1 MTLRPGGMSV
11 QDGPTR
17 EMAAPLPSALAPMD
31 LRLLPY
37 EPDRDVY
44 RLLGVPPSA
53 GRAEIVSACR
63 RLARAF
69 HPDRNVSS
77 RATEEMQVVNAVRSL
92 LVDPR
97 SRAEY
102 DHSRLT
108 FLAQTA
114 AVAPAPTEA
123 PNRLRRLMLPLGG
136 FGLGRTAR
144 ATMAA
149 MVVAMRSL
157 PRSRCDDCDEWV
169 SPDYRFCPA
178 CGALLRGS
186 VRLIA
191 TDGG

>member
-1 MTLRPGGMSV
+1 
-11 QDGPTR
+11 
-17 EMAAPLPSALAPMD
+17 MD

-37 EPDRDVY
+37 QPERDVY

-69 HPDRNVSS
+69 HPDRNVST

-102 DHSRLT
+102 DHSRLS
-108 FLAQTA
+108 FLARSA
-114 AVAPAPTEA
+114 AVVPAPTEA
-123 PNRLRRLMLPLGG
+123 PHRLRRLMLPLGG
-136 FGLGRTAR
+136 IGLGRTAR

-169 SPDYRFCPA
+169 TPDYRFCPA
-178 CGALLRGS
+178 CGARLRGA
-186 VRLIA
+186 VPLIA
-191 TDGG
+191 SEGA

>member
-1 MTLRPGGMSV
+1 MSV
-11 QDGPTR
+11 QDFRTGPMPT
-17 EMAAPLPSALAPMD
+17 PLPSAAAPMD

-69 HPDRNVSS
+69 HPDRNAST

-102 DHSRLT
+102 DHSRLN

-114 AVAPAPTEA
+114 AVVPAPSEA
-123 PNRLRRLMLPLGG
+123 PHRLRRLALPLPGI
-136 FGLGRTAR
+136 GLGRTAR

-169 SPDYRFCPA
+169 TPDYRFCPA

-191 TDGG
+191 SDGG